1 MNFEEHNKGGYE
13 SMVWVRDNDGRE
25 FSCYLEDIK
34 DPENLSAEEKAR
46 CLDVNLLI
54 GTERW

>member
-1 MNFEEHNKGGYE
+1 MKGGYE

-25 FSCYLEDIK
+25 FVCYLEDINNNHELN
-34 DPENLSAEEKAR
+34 DEERKN
-46 CLDVNLLI
+46 CMDVSLLI

>member
-1 MNFEEHNKGGYE
+1 MKGGYE

-25 FSCYLEDIK
+25 LVCYLDDIR
-34 DPENLSAEEKAR
+34 DEHNLTADERAK
-46 CLDVNLLI
+46 CMDVSLLI